1 MSGSKG
7 SRRLTKFWWVLSAM
21 FGAGVGATAAT
32 TQGLS
37 SAIWAIVGVGFPIL
51 VVVGI
56 LEWTASEARPGRPR
70 PWRNL
75 RRPVGQPQ
83 RTRGNNKLVP
93 KRPQLHAIN
102 GRKTVEPPSSGKA

>member
-21 FGAGVGATAAT
+21 VGAAMGATAAT
-32 TQGLS
+32 TQGLL
-37 SAIWAIVGVGFPIL
+37 SAIWAIVGVGVPIL

-56 LEWTASEARPGRPR
+56 LEWTADGSKRIRPKQ
-70 PWRNL
+70 WRGL
-75 RRPVGQPQ
+75 RRPMVQAQ
-83 RTRGNNKLVP
+83 RGRGGNKLVP

-102 GRKTVEPPSSGKA
+102 GRKAVEPPSSGKA